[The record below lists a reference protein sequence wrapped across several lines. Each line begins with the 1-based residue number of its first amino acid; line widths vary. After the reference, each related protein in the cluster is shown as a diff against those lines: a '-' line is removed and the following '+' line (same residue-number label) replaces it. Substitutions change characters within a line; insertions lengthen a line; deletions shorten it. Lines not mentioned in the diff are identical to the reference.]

1 MADGTPI
8 DGDIRQ
14 ALEVLQAI
22 RVLQRW
28 LLTRP
33 LGADGLRL
41 TVTSLTLSVGKDEV
55 ASMAIPS
62 P

>member
-41 TVTSLTLSVGKDEV
+41 TVTSLTLSVGEDEV
-55 ASMAIPS
+55 ASMATPS

>member
-1 MADGTPI
+1 MADGPYM
-8 DGDIRQ
+8 DHDVRQ
-14 ALEVLQAI
+14 CLEVLQAI

-28 LLTRP
+28 LLARP